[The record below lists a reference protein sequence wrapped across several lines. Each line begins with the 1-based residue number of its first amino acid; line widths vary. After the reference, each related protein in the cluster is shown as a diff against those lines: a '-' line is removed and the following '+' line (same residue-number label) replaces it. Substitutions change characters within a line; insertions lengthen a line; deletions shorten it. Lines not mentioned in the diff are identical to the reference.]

1 VTELRLDGKTEDGL
15 YLSLHDNDG
24 NEFTVRVSDT
34 LRATV
39 NQQRLMA
46 VPSSDEPSI
55 SIKEIQRLLRA
66 GQTAEQIARENNTTI
81 EKVERFAGPILSE
94 RIYIID
100 QAQQIVIRK
109 EGGRDAVTLLGTVIS
124 R

>member
-1 VTELRLDGKTEDGL
+1 MLVTELRLDGKTEDGL

-46 VPSSDEPSI
+46 VPSSDEPTVY
-55 SIKEIQRLLRA
+55 IKEIQRLLRA
-66 GQTAEQIARENNTTI
+66 GKTA
-81 EKVERFAGPILSE
+81 
-94 RIYIID
+94 
-100 QAQQIVIRK
+100 
-109 EGGRDAVTLLGTVIS
+109 
-124 R
+124 

>member
-1 VTELRLDGKTEDGL
+1 MTELRLNGKTEDGL
-15 YLSLHDNDG
+15 YLSLQDNDG

-46 VPSSDEPSI
+46 VPSNEEPTI

-66 GQTAEQIARENNTTI
+66 GQTAEQIARDNNIQI
-81 EKVERFAGPILSE
+81 EKKR
-94 RIYIID
+94 
-100 QAQQIVIRK
+100 
-109 EGGRDAVTLLGTVIS
+109 
-124 R
+124 

>member
-1 VTELRLDGKTEDGL
+1 MLVTELRLNGKTEDGL

-46 VPSSDEPSI
+46 VPSNDEPSNP
-55 SIKEIQRLLRA
+55 IQEFEPLLRA
-66 GQTAEQIARENNTTI
+66 GQTTEQLAP
-81 EKVERFAGPILSE
+81 EKDTPH
-94 RIYIID
+94 
-100 QAQQIVIRK
+100 
-109 EGGRDAVTLLGTVIS
+109 
-124 R
+124 